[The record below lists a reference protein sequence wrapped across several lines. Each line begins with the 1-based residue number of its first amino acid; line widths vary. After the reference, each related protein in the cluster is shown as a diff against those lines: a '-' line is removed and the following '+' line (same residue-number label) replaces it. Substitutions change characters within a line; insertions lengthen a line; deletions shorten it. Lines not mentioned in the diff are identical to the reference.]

1 MLASPMSFPSLRT
14 SAIAWPGGP
23 VGTHDPGEVAD
34 VPAPKV
40 SKAKAKAAS
49 SGGGRRHNIE
59 RYSSSYTSIAL
70 VPVPFMHRVKYVV
83 KLLQITFDG
92 SESVGPRVATCFKG
106 FQFQFAAS

>member
-49 SGGGRRHNIE
+49 SGGGSQAQH
-59 RYSSSYTSIAL
+59 
-70 VPVPFMHRVKYVV
+70 
-83 KLLQITFDG
+83 
-92 SESVGPRVATCFKG
+92 
-106 FQFQFAAS
+106 